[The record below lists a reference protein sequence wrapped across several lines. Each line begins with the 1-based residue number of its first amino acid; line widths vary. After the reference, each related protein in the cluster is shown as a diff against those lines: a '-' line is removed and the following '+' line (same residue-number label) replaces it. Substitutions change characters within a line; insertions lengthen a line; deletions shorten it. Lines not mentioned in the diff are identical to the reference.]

1 MKCKH
6 VQRSADIPSF
16 LGYEY
21 NSKKSI
27 SSHVLVGNF
36 NQSLD
41 YSGVHEPFEE
51 FYIWLYI
58 CPLFAPLVIPSMNS
72 LLKALGCEDLKV
84 KWDHCCVFAS
94 FPTALEDMVG
104 CLLKFPIPNP
114 PLKTMTESKQRKP
127 ILIRDTQTS
136 WKTCWRNGVGLVS
149 DDKSQL
155 QSDLEV
161 RFSPKSHSHNS

>member
-1 MKCKH
+1 MSH
-6 VQRSADIPSF
+6 LR
-16 LGYEY
+16 
-21 NSKKSI
+21 NSI
-27 SSHVLVGNF
+27 Y
-36 NQSLD
+36 D
-41 YSGVHEPFEE
+41 Y
-51 FYIWLYI
+51 IYI
-58 CPLFAPLVIPSMNS
+58 CPLFAPLVIPSTNS

-114 PLKTMTESKQRKP
+114 PLKTMTESKQGKP
-127 ILIRDTQTS
+127 ILIRDTQTP
-136 WKTCWRNGVGLVS
+136 WKTCWKNGVGLVS

-161 RFSPKSHSHNS
+161 SFSPKSHSHNSWFFSVFVRQYNLRSIDRNPFSIICEVTFKDPNWF

>member
-1 MKCKH
+1 M
-6 VQRSADIPSF
+6 QRSADIPSF

-51 FYIWLYI
+51 FIGILYVYIYYI
-58 CPLFAPLVIPSMNS
+58 IIIIIMIVIIIIYTVYIYIRPLFAPLVIPSTNS

-84 KWDHCCVFAS
+84 K
-94 FPTALEDMVG
+94 
-104 CLLKFPIPNP
+104 
-114 PLKTMTESKQRKP
+114 
-127 ILIRDTQTS
+127 
-136 WKTCWRNGVGLVS
+136 
-149 DDKSQL
+149 
-155 QSDLEV
+155 
-161 RFSPKSHSHNS
+161 